1 MEYQKWTIW
10 ILEMSMT
17 FFVHVVY
24 VCIMGWVIPGLMSG
38 LMNVSFSKKSL
49 RVWRTIASW
58 HYVSMR
64 LEYNQMYNHVKSV
77 YNYTVYIY
85 VPSITYI
92 PVANNGYLVL
102 LLHVLS
108 WSVVQKYS
116 HSYNLVVLCVRKY
129 NIKSNSW

>member
-1 MEYQKWTIW
+1 MSNYYYEKIPEQLWLETAVSYIHPPEKCWKPVSERFFCSFFKLTPESCSDLW
-10 ILEMSMT
+10 YHLEMYWERNMNDSEALT
-17 FFVHVVY
+17 LGQIREIHLL
-24 VCIMGWVIPGLMSG
+24 WVL
-38 LMNVSFSKKSL
+38 
-49 RVWRTIASW
+49 

-64 LEYNQMYNHVKSV
+64 LEYNQMYNHVKPV

-108 WSVVQKYS
+108 
-116 HSYNLVVLCVRKY
+116 
-129 NIKSNSW
+129 